1 MTQAWTRE
9 NMSPE
14 LLRVA
19 QRAWREP
26 TGQFHSLAHLIDEAA
41 LSRAYG
47 RLRKGAAAG
56 VDGATK
62 VSYGEDL
69 AENLK
74 DLHTRMKQGRYR
86 HQPIRRVN
94 IPKGDGKTRPIGIS
108 TVEDKVVQ
116 GALREVLETV
126 YEQDFMDCS
135 YGFRPGRSAHDAIR
149 RVNRSVREKRGGWI
163 LEADI
168 KSFFDS
174 IDRKK
179 LQEMIQDRVPDGS
192 IRRLVGKCLNVGVL
206 DGEVCTKP
214 EEGTAQGS
222 GLSPLLGN
230 IYLHYVLDRW
240 FEDEVVKRLRGKASL
255 IRYADDFIIVFERQD
270 DAERVMEVLGRRMLR
285 YGLELHPD
293 KTRLI
298 SFGWPPR
305 WQDKGKGPG
314 TFDFLGFT
322 VFWTRSRRGK
332 WRVGIKTRR
341 ASLRKAIRAN
351 ADWCRRHRH
360 ESVRDQHAMLCKKIR
375 GHFNYFAINGNC
387 ESLQRLI
394 YQVGRRWF
402 KWLQRRSQRKHHNW
416 DWFNEVILGNY
427 PLPSPR
433 VCVQIWGRV

>member
-1 MTQAWTRE
+1 
-9 NMSPE
+9 
-14 LLRVA
+14 
-19 QRAWREP
+19 
-26 TGQFHSLAHLIDEAA
+26 
-41 LSRAYG
+41 
-47 RLRKGAAAG
+47 

-62 VSYGEDL
+62 VSYGENL
-69 AENLK
+69 AENLE

-94 IPKGDGKTRPIGIS
+94 IPKGNGKTRPIGIS

-116 GALREVLETV
+116 GALREVLEAV

-135 YGFRPGRSAHDAIR
+135 HGFRPGRSAHDAIR
-149 RVNRSVREKRGGWI
+149 MVNRSVFEARGGWI

-192 IRRLVGKCLNVGVL
+192 IKRLVGKCLSVGVL
-206 DGEVCTKP
+206 DGEVYTEP

-230 IYLHYVLDRW
+230 IYLHYVLDVW
-240 FEDEVVKRLRGKASL
+240 FEDEVVRRLRGKASL
-255 IRYADDFIIVFERQD
+255 IRYADDFIVVFERQD
-270 DAERVMEVLGRRMLR
+270 DAERVMGVLGQRMRR
-285 YGLELHPD
+285 YGLELHPE

-305 WQDKGKGPG
+305 RQEKGKGPG

-322 VFWTRSRRGK
+322 VLWTRSRNGK
-332 WRVGIKTRR
+332 WRMGFKTRR

-351 ADWCRRHRH
+351 AEWCRRHRH
-360 ESVRDQHAMLCKKIR
+360 HPVRDQHAMLCKKIR

-387 ESLQRLI
+387 ESLQRLT

-402 KWLQRRSQRKHHNW
+402 KWLRRRSQRKHHNW
-416 DWFNEVILGNY
+416 DWFNEVILTNY

-433 VCVQIWGRV
+433 VCVQIWERV